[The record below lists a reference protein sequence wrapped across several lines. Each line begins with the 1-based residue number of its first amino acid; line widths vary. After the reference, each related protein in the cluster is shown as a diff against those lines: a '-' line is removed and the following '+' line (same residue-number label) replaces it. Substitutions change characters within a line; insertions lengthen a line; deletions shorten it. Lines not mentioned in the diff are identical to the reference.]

1 MASAKEAIPASGN
14 SDALVARYTQIRNA
28 TVDLCEHL
36 ETEDYVVQ
44 SMPDVSPIKWHLAHI
59 TWFFE
64 FFVLTPMSSGYKS
77 FNESFN
83 YVLNSYFYTVGGMY
97 ARPNRG
103 LLTRPLVSEVIA
115 YRKYVDE
122 AIVEFIASRPD
133 DAELAEMIEIGL
145 SHEQQHQ
152 ELILTDIKH
161 VFSVNPSWPAVNP
174 ALDTPPVGVA
184 PTHEFINGESGVHEI
199 GYAGDE
205 IVFDNELP
213 RHPELLAEH
222 QIGSRL
228 ITNGEYLDFMR
239 DDGYKTPGLWFSDG
253 WAIVNRENWN
263 RPLYW
268 SESLDAEFTLGGKR
282 DLDLHAPVTHVSFYE
297 ASAYA
302 KWAGARL
309 PTEAEWEVAAE
320 RQSINGNFHES
331 NYWQPIVASD
341 SQFFGDVWEW
351 TSSAYL
357 PYPGFKPLPGPL
369 GESNGKFMS
378 SQMTVR
384 GGSCATARDHMRTS
398 VRSFFYPHQRWQFLG
413 IRLAKDGNV

>member
-1 MASAKEAIPASGN
+1 MASAKEAIPAARST
-14 SDALVARYTQIRNA
+14 DALVARYTQIRNA
-28 TVDLCEHL
+28 TVGLCEHL

-44 SMPDVSPIKWHLAHI
+44 SMPDVSPIKWHLAHL

-64 FFVLTPMSSGYKS
+64 FFVLNPMSSGYKS

-103 LLTRPLVSEVIA
+103 LLTRPLVSEVMA

-133 DAELAEMIEIGL
+133 DNDLAEMIEIGL

-152 ELILTDIKH
+152 ELILADIKH

-174 ALDTPPVGVA
+174 ALDTPPDGVA
-184 PTHEFINGESGVHEI
+184 PSHEFIDGESGVHEI
-199 GYAGDE
+199 GHFGDE
-205 IVFDNELP
+205 ISFDNELP
-213 RHPELLAEH
+213 RHPEYLAEH

-228 ITNGEYLDFMR
+228 ITNGEYLEFMR
-239 DDGYKTPGLWFSDG
+239 DDGYKTPGLWLSDG
-253 WAIVNRENWN
+253 WATINRDNWD

-268 SESLDAEFTLGGKR
+268 SDGLDAEFTHGGKR
-282 DLDLHAPVTHVSFYE
+282 DLDMHAPVVHVSFYE

-320 RQSINGNFHES
+320 KQTISGNFQES
-331 NYWQPIVASD
+331 NYWQPVVASD

-357 PYPGFKPLPGPL
+357 PYPGFKALPGPL

-378 SQMTVR
+378 GQMTVR
-384 GGSCATARDHMRTS
+384 GGSCATARDHMRAS